1 MPLGLIDDTLL
12 SAELPAAHREPAVVT
27 WNRLEPRPRTTD
39 FSRSLRAEV
48 RDALW
53 MLTRQWQLGEFEGED
68 AGSAVLARLS
78 IEATR
83 ITRYLARGGPVVA
96 FSGAP
101 PLETQVERERISLD
115 ALTRVEMGRRW
126 LRLLV
131 RAGVSQAG
139 QALFRRA
146 FAFPAVLS
154 PTLAD
159 AEQYANGPA
168 WQFLAA
174 AAGRAMDG
182 GALHERIH
190 QHGIAAA
197 DLVFEGERLSAEDR
211 SRVEAAQA
219 EFLAWFDRLL
229 SQPRAT
235 EPSAW
240 VPERL
245 EYDFACAAPEA
256 GGGQTVLVAEEYS
269 HGRLDWYAFDVDV
282 RPEAALGEP
291 AGGLADD
298 DAVRRETLTFIPT
311 AVAFGGMPNAR
322 WWEFEDRRTDIG
334 GIDAETTE
342 LARLLL
348 AEFTLVYANDWM
360 VVPYRLPVGTICRV
374 LGLAVVDT
382 FGERT
387 LVRPASHAGRPGQPR
402 WTLFSLDVRGGGGA
416 PDTRLFLPPVIGKS
430 QEGRPVETVR
440 LVRDEMANMTWAV
453 EARIPD
459 QLGAGREGFEAAQEL
474 DALLRELAPPSAP
487 PPTSSAALRYVA
499 GTTVPLNWIPFI
511 PVHVPGSTREIQLRR
526 AAMPRLI
533 PGLPQTPVRPRGSV
547 LRPYG
552 DAPYSIFEEEVPRA
566 GAVVTRAFQRVRG
579 PDGATFVWLGR
590 RKAVGREARSSGLR
604 FDQIEYLRSAGQ

>member
-1 MPLGLIDDTLL
+1 MALGLIDNALL

-27 WNRLEPRPRTTD
+27 WNRIEPRPRSTD
-39 FSRSLRAEV
+39 FSRSLRAEI

-83 ITRYLARGGPVVA
+83 ITRYAARGGPAVA
-96 FSGAP
+96 FTGAP
-101 PLETQVERERISLD
+101 PLETQVERERVPLD
-115 ALTRVEMGRRW
+115 ALTRAQMGRRW

-146 FAFPAVLS
+146 FAFPAVPG

-159 AEQYANGPA
+159 AELYAYRPA

-182 GALHERIH
+182 GALWERIREY
-190 QHGIAAA
+190 GIAAT
-197 DLVFEGERLSAEDR
+197 DLVFEGERLGAEDR
-211 SRVEAAQA
+211 PRVEAAQA
-219 EFLAWFDRLL
+219 EFLAWFDRLF
-229 SQPRAT
+229 SQPGAT

-245 EYDFACAAPEA
+245 EYDFACAAPEP
-256 GGGQTVLVAEEYS
+256 GGGQTVLGAEEYA
-269 HGRLDWYAFDVDV
+269 HGRLDWYAFDVDA
-282 RPEAALGEP
+282 RPEAALGQP
-291 AGGLADD
+291 AGGLAENDV
-298 DAVRRETLTFIPT
+298 VRRETLTFIPT

-322 WWEFEDRRTDIG
+322 WWEFEDRRTDVG

-360 VVPYRLPVGTICRV
+360 VVPYRLPIGSLCQV

-387 LVRPASHAGRPGQPR
+387 LVRPASHAGGPGQQR
-402 WTLFSLDVRGGGGA
+402 WTLFSLDARGSGV
-416 PDTRLFLPPVIGKS
+416 PDTRLFLPPIIGKS
-430 QEGRPVETVR
+430 QEGRPIETVR

-459 QLGAGREGFEAAQEL
+459 QLGAGRDGFEAAQEL
-474 DALLRELAPPSAP
+474 DAVLRRLAPPPAA
-487 PPTSSAALRYVA
+487 PPTSGVALRYVA
-499 GTTVPLNWIPFI
+499 GTTVPMNWIPFI
-511 PVHVPGSTREIQLRR
+511 PVHVPGSSREIQLRR

-533 PGLPQTPVRPRGSV
+533 PGLPQTPVRARGSV

-604 FDQIEYLRSAGQ
+604 FDQVEHLRSGGE